1 MQNLI
6 EQLKAHSLTKYVR
19 FDKENEQVKLYLK
32 QPYQGLVVWKDNPNE
47 KSLVTISIHSSPKH
61 VKKQLVHLK
70 RMIDQEL
77 LKRFD
82 LLNNSKNT
90 HHIRHQKEDITH
102 FLEGLDELTTT
113 ENIWKIIYIQNHL
126 LNLSKTMRDYLT
138 DTESYFLTRISKGDF
153 INSTQFFK
161 DPFFKERPYRLNKLT
176 LDFKKINRCKDY
188 LKDVYADLCD
198 IVPD

>member
-1 MQNLI
+1 MQTLN
-6 EQLKAHSLTKYVR
+6 EHLKTLGLAKYIR
-19 FDKENEQVKLYLK
+19 FDKENEQFKLYLK
-32 QPYQGLVVWKDNPNE
+32 QPYQDLVVWKDNPNE
-47 KSLVTISIHSSPKH
+47 SSVITISIHSNPKH
-61 VKKQLVHLK
+61 VEKQLTHLK
-70 RMIDQEL
+70 RMINQEL

-82 LLNNSKNT
+82 RLNMSKNVQ
-90 HHIRHQKEDITH
+90 HIRHQKETITR

-113 ENIWKIIYIQNHL
+113 ENIWKIIYTQNYL
-126 LNLSKTMRDYLT
+126 LNLSKTMKDYLT

-161 DPFFKERPYRLNKLT
+161 DPFFKDRPYRLNKLT
-176 LDFKKINRCKDY
+176 LDFKKINRCRDY

>member
-19 FDKENEQVKLYLK
+19 FDKENEQFKLYLK
-32 QPYQGLVVWKDNPNE
+32 QPYHGLVAWKDNPNE
-47 KSLVTISIHSSPKH
+47 SSMMTISIHSSPKH
-61 VKKQLVHLK
+61 VEKQLAHLK
-70 RMIDQEL
+70 RMINQEL

-82 LLNNSKNT
+82 RLNMSKNVQ
-90 HHIRHQKEDITH
+90 HIRHQKEDITH

-113 ENIWKIIYIQNHL
+113 ENIWKIIYTQNYL

-138 DTESYFLTRISKGDF
+138 DTESYFFTRISKLDF
-153 INSTQFFK
+153 LNSTQYFK
-161 DPFFKERPYRLNKLT
+161 DPFFKDRPYRLNKLT
-176 LDFKKINRCKDY
+176 LDFKKINRCRNY
-188 LKDVYADLCD
+188 LEDIYADLCD

>member
-19 FDKENEQVKLYLK
+19 FDKENEQFKLYLK
-32 QPYQGLVVWKDNPNE
+32 QPYHGLVTWKDNPNQS
-47 KSLVTISIHSSPKH
+47 SLMTISIHSSPKH
-61 VKKQLVHLK
+61 MEKQLAHLK

-82 LLNNSKNT
+82 RLNMPKNVQ
-90 HHIRHQKEDITH
+90 HIRYQKETITR
-102 FLEGLDELTTT
+102 FLEGLDELVTT

-126 LNLSKTMRDYLT
+126 LNLSKTMKDYLT
-138 DTESYFLTRISKGDF
+138 DTESYFFTRISKGDF

-161 DPFFKERPYRLNKLT
+161 DPFFKDRPYRLNKLT
-176 LDFKKINRCKDY
+176 LDFKKINRCREY
-188 LKDVYADLCD
+188 LEDIYADLCD
-198 IVPD
+198 IVPN

>member
-19 FDKENEQVKLYLK
+19 FDKKNEQFKLYLK
-32 QPYQGLVVWKDNPNE
+32 RPYHGLVTWKDNPNQS
-47 KSLVTISIHSSPKH
+47 SLMTISIHSSPKH
-61 VKKQLVHLK
+61 VEKQLAHLK

-82 LLNNSKNT
+82 RLNMPKNIQ
-90 HHIRHQKEDITH
+90 HIRYQKETITR
-102 FLEGLDELTTT
+102 FLEGLDELVTT
-113 ENIWKIIYIQNHL
+113 ENIWKIIYIQSHL
-126 LNLSKTMRDYLT
+126 LNLSKTMKDYLT
-138 DTESYFLTRISKGDF
+138 DTESYFFTRISKGDF

-161 DPFFKERPYRLNKLT
+161 DPFFKDRPYRLAKLT
-176 LDFKKINRCKDY
+176 LDFKKINRCRNY
-188 LKDVYADLCD
+188 LKDIYADLCK

>member
-1 MQNLI
+1 MQNLSK
-6 EQLKAHSLTKYVR
+6 QLKAHSLTKYIR
-19 FDKENEQVKLYLK
+19 FNKENEQFKLYLK

-61 VKKQLVHLK
+61 VEKQLVHLK

-82 LLNNSKNT
+82 LLNIPKNAQ
-90 HHIRHQKEDITH
+90 HIRHQKEDITH

-113 ENIWKIIYIQNHL
+113 ENIWKIIYTQNHL

-138 DTESYFLTRISKGDF
+138 DTESYFLTRISKGNF

-161 DPFFKERPYRLNKLT
+161 DPFFKDRPYRLNKLT
-176 LDFKKINRCKDY
+176 LNFKKINRCRNY
-188 LKDVYADLCD
+188 LKDVYADLCA

>member
-32 QPYQGLVVWKDNPNE
+32 QPYQGLVVWKDNPNQS
-47 KSLVTISIHSSPKH
+47 SLMTISIHSSPKH
-61 VKKQLVHLK
+61 VEKQLAHLK

-82 LLNNSKNT
+82 RLNMSKNVQ
-90 HHIRHQKEDITH
+90 HIRHQKEAITR

-113 ENIWKIIYIQNHL
+113 ENIWKIIYTQNYL
-126 LNLSKTMRDYLT
+126 LNLSKTMKDYLT

-161 DPFFKERPYRLNKLT
+161 DPFFKDRPYRLNKLT
-176 LDFKKINRCKDY
+176 LDFKKINRCREY
-188 LKDVYADLCD
+188 LEDIYADLCD
-198 IVPD
+198 IIPD

>member
-6 EQLKAHSLTKYVR
+6 EQLKAHSLTKYIR
-19 FDKENEQVKLYLK
+19 FDKENEQFKLYLK
-32 QPYQGLVVWKDNPNE
+32 QPYHGLVAWKDNPNE
-47 KSLVTISIHSSPKH
+47 SSMITISIHSSPKH
-61 VKKQLVHLK
+61 VEKQLAHLK

-77 LKRFD
+77 LRRFD
-82 LLNNSKNT
+82 LLNTSKNT
-90 HHIRHQKEDITH
+90 HHIICQKENITH

-113 ENIWKIIYIQNHL
+113 ENIWKVIYVQNHL

-153 INSTQFFK
+153 ISSTQFFK
-161 DPFFKERPYRLNKLT
+161 DPFFKDHPYRLNKLT
-176 LDFKKINRCKDY
+176 LDFKKINRCREY
-188 LKDVYADLCD
+188 LEDIYADLCD

>member
-6 EQLKAHSLTKYVR
+6 EQLKAHNLTKYVR
-19 FDKENEQVKLYLK
+19 FNKEKEQFKLYLK

-61 VKKQLVHLK
+61 VEKQLSHLK

-82 LLNNSKNT
+82 YLNSSEST
-90 HHIRHQKEDITH
+90 QPVRYQKEYITR
-102 FLEGLDELTTT
+102 FLDGLDELTTT
-113 ENIWKIIYIQNHL
+113 ENVWKIIYIQNYL
-126 LNLSKTMRDYLT
+126 LNLSDTIEYLT
-138 DTESYFLTRISKGDF
+138 NTESYFLTRISKGNF
-153 INSTQFFK
+153 INSTRFFK
-161 DPFFKERPYRLNKLT
+161 DPFFKDRPYRLAKLT
-176 LDFKKINRCKDY
+176 LDFKKINRCRNY
-188 LKDVYADLCD
+188 LKDIYADLCK

>member
-6 EQLKAHSLTKYVR
+6 EQLKTHGLAKYVR
-19 FDKENEQVKLYLK
+19 LDKEKEQFKLYLK

-47 KSLVTISIHSSPKH
+47 SSLITISIHSNPKH
-61 VKKQLVHLK
+61 VDKQLNHLK

-82 LLNNSKNT
+82 LLNTSKNV
-90 HHIRHQKEDITH
+90 HHILYQKETITR
-102 FLEGLDELTTT
+102 FLEGLNELTTT
-113 ENIWKIIYIQNHL
+113 ENIWKIIYVQSHL
-126 LNLSKTMRDYLT
+126 LNLSKTMKDYLT
-138 DTESYFLTRISKGDF
+138 DTESYFFTRISKGDF

-161 DPFFKERPYRLNKLT
+161 DPFFKERPYRLTKLT
-176 LDFKKINRCKDY
+176 LDFKKINRCKKY
-188 LKDVYADLCD
+188 LEDVYADLCD